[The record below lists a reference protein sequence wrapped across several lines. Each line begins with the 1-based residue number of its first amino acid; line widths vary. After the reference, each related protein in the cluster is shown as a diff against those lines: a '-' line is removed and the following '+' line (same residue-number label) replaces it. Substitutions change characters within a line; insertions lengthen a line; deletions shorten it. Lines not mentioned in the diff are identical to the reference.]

1 MLKQLRGTAV
11 WVLALALAG
20 CATTGNKNYQGDID
34 ALNARLTAL
43 QGQLA
48 EKDQEISSLQTQ
60 VADQRMAKE
69 AAEAALSR
77 AEDVSRAPGRSAP
90 ASDLK

>member
-1 MLKQLRGTAV
+1 MQAKGWGGILLSAFILT
-11 WVLALALAG
+11 G

-48 EKDQEISSLQTQ
+48 EKDQEISSLQAQ
-60 VADQRMAKE
+60 VSDERMAKE
-69 AAEAALSR
+69 AAEAAMHR
-77 AEDVSRAPGRSAP
+77 AEDNARAPQRASAP